1 MCSLCCLRA
10 RPQTLQVLCVQIC
23 MFYSSI
29 CLVSWPLCAETAK
42 VRCGSDLL
50 SDLMFVCGDR
60 GIYLRKGLWS
70 GYGARS
76 RGKGIVDLCCLS
88 SGCELH
94 HLEMYCAK
102 PRSQQTTY
110 SPSTTVHATTQ
121 PDLFQEVFQ
130 KKLLQYLGPPSSP
143 KREAYRRNWQHSLRH
158 KVKASRSHRRM
169 TAYETTSQ
177 PTAANKSAL

>member
-1 MCSLCCLRA
+1 TMIVCCPSLL
-10 RPQTLQVLCVQIC
+10 PIFNLSKDVLCVQIC

-70 GYGARS
+70 GYGARP

-102 PRSQQTTY
+102 PKIQQTTY
-110 SPSTTVHATTQ
+110 SPSTTLHATTQ
-121 PDLFQEVFQ
+121 PNLFQEVSQ
-130 KKLLQYLGPPSSP
+130 KKLLQYLGPPSSL
-143 KREAYRRNWQHSLRH
+143 KREAYRRKRQPSLRH
-158 KVKASRSHRRM
+158 KVKGGGVTMKQQVSRL
-169 TAYETTSQ
+169 Q
-177 PTAANKSAL
+177 PIRAHFKE